1 MTPGF
6 AGVKLY
12 LSLPL
17 TRSFLTLGAW
27 MSVKVSRR
35 GGGRASFRL
44 LSRPMLILS
53 TAVVSA
59 WNLPKARRMS
69 EESSLMGWP
78 TGSRSFNTAA
88 EHVAFPP

>member
-17 TRSFLTLGAW
+17 TRSFFTLGAW

-53 TAVVSA
+53 TGGECVELTEGGECLKNQVLCA
-59 WNLPKARRMS
+59 
-69 EESSLMGWP
+69 G
-78 TGSRSFNTAA
+78 
-88 EHVAFPP
+88 